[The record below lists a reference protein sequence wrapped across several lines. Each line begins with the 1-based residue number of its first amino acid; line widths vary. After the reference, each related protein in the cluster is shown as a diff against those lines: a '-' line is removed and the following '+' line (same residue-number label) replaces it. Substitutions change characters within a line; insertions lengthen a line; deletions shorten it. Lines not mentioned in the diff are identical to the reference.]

1 MGLSTLDA
9 PVDPSHGKRAMIKRE
24 YLDRI
29 PLFRG
34 FSSPEKDAISRL
46 DGAQF
51 IRFEDQEYI
60 IHEGDHDDSFFILL
74 KGNANVFKSPF
85 DDPVATLKGGEIF
98 GEIAFLSPRTRTA
111 TIRASGDVFAL
122 RFNRAMLQH
131 LACDLREKIKDRLV
145 VVLIEHLD
153 DLRQSLQNRLDSITV
168 KNPTPT
174 WWDEEESENRKKAE
188 PKPEEAGEIEQILS
202 QLPGTEGEITE
213 TGDSPPTAP
222 PGEVHTVLYQGKD
235 GYRIVHRGGLSAI
248 LENHKKQKFVE
259 MVELSKD
266 IPKNFIKAIESI
278 GHDPKEYLYGD
289 NYVIPAAAKQVWAQ
303 TLTLAR
309 SKMLEQ
315 KQKEDRFQKIDM
327 LYM

>member
-1 MGLSTLDA
+1 
-9 PVDPSHGKRAMIKRE
+9 MIKRE

-29 PLFRG
+29 PLFKG
-34 FSSPEKDAISRL
+34 FTSPEKDAISRL

-60 IHEGDHDDSFFILL
+60 IHEGDHDDSFFIML
-74 KGNANVFKSPF
+74 KGSANVFKAPLT
-85 DDPVATLKGGEIF
+85 DPVAALKGGEIF

-111 TIRASGDVFAL
+111 TIRANGDVIAL

-153 DLRQSLQNRLDSITV
+153 DLRQSLQDRLDTLTV

-174 WWDEEESENRKKAE
+174 WWDEEDTDGRRKAAA

-202 QLPGTEGEITE
+202 QLPGTES
-213 TGDSPPTAP
+213 GDTTDNSDGAASTSPFPVP

-235 GYRIVHRGGLSAI
+235 GYRIIHRGGLSAI
-248 LENHKKQKFVE
+248 LENQKKQKFVE
-259 MVELSKD
+259 MVELKKE
-266 IPKNFIKAIESI
+266 IPKNFVKAIESI

-289 NYVIPAAAKQVWAQ
+289 NYVIPAAAKRPWDQ
-303 TLTLAR
+303 TMVVAR